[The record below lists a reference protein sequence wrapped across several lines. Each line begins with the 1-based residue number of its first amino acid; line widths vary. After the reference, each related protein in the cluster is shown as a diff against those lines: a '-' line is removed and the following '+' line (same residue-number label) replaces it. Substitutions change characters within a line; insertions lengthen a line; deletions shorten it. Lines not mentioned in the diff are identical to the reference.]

1 MSLEIIAEIA
11 QGYEG
16 KPEQAD
22 LLVRAALE
30 AGADSVKFQMIIADE
45 LCVKEYPY
53 YGLFKSLEMPLPVW
67 EGLVKKVKDAGKK
80 FYADIYGF
88 ESLCLAKQLN
98 VSGVKISTTDF
109 YNEHLIQQ
117 ALETFSRVF
126 ISIGGIEIADIDD
139 LVRKLKGKSHVTLLY
154 GFQAEPT
161 AVDDNHLSRFK
172 ELKNRYPGVS
182 FGFMDHTLGESEE
195 AMVLPVLALG
205 LGIDCLEKHITLDP
219 LLKIED
225 YISALDP
232 ARFKKCVET
241 LRDMEKALGSPE
253 LKLAPKEIEY
263 KNRAGKV
270 VVVNKYIPAGKKLF
284 SEDIALKRV
293 SLDGSADCFRK
304 PSDVLGKT
312 ISKALNRDAPVTRDI
327 V

>member
-1 MSLEIIAEIA
+1 MAIEIIAEIA

-16 KPEQAD
+16 KPEQAGQ
-22 LLVRAALE
+22 LAQAALE
-30 AGADSVKFQMIIADE
+30 ANADSVKFQLIIADE
-45 LCVKEYPY
+45 LCIKEYPY
-53 YGLFKSLEMPLPVW
+53 YNLFKSLEMPFAVW
-67 EGLVKKVKDAGKK
+67 EGLVKKVKDAGKN

-88 ESLCLAKQLN
+88 ESFRLAKELN

-109 YNEHLIQQ
+109 YNEQLMAEAIQ
-117 ALETFSRVF
+117 TFPRVF
-126 ISIGGIEIADIDD
+126 ISIGGIEIPDIDD
-139 LVRKLKGKSHVTLLY
+139 LVRKLKGKNHVTLLY

-161 AVDDNHLSRFK
+161 FVEDNHLLRLR

-205 LGIDCLEKHITLDP
+205 IGIDCLEKHITLDP

-232 ARFKKCVET
+232 ARFQKCVET
-241 LRDMEKALGSPE
+241 LRRMEKALGSPE
-253 LKLAPKEIEY
+253 LKLTHRETEY

-270 VVVNKYIPAGKKLF
+270 VVAKKNIQAGTTLTAD
-284 SEDIALKRV
+284 DITLKRI
-293 SLDGSADCFRK
+293 SLDGSPDCFRK
-304 PSDVLGKT
+304 SSDVLGKT
-312 ISKALNRDAPVTRDI
+312 VLKTLFCDAPVTRDM